1 MAETTSAGE
10 DAPKLSR
17 PTLKYMAKRVIA
29 EFLRDGGT
37 DQAAKLT
44 YFMVLSIAPT
54 LLAVFSLA
62 TLLLAGIQD
71 QIADLLVDVVEQ
83 AAGGSELGAEDAVR
97 DTVKIGR
104 AHV

>member
-29 EFLRDGGT
+29 EFLRDDGT

-44 YFMVLSIAPT
+44 YFMVL
-54 LLAVFSLA
+54 
-62 TLLLAGIQD
+62 
-71 QIADLLVDVVEQ
+71 
-83 AAGGSELGAEDAVR
+83 
-97 DTVKIGR
+97 
-104 AHV
+104 